1 MKSINEYL
9 THFLNIYLSYLEVE
23 LYSSMFEDS
32 VVGRNI
38 DALVVFQDTFCLL
51 LTKNLKDNEI
61 QELLENSQDVANAYI
76 NEAYDNRV
84 ETLKPLNSKD
94 FSILLGDKEFIDLI
108 KEYQVAY
115 KDFLQYLPRLG
126 LSNEVLK
133 QFHINKEG
141 NILVQSILEFNNA
154 LAHISNTFYSNDEVK
169 DESGNIKKAKNHIY
183 RAILDNYKMLLRFM
197 IPAIRETM
205 TENLWQNYRKIRID
219 EFLFLGRNITDK
231 TKNNETM
238 TKRYKEFFNVCLSIQ
253 NH

>member
-1 MKSINEYL
+1 M
-9 THFLNIYLSYLEVE
+9 
-23 LYSSMFEDS
+23 
-32 VVGRNI
+32 
-38 DALVVFQDTFCLL
+38 
-51 LTKNLKDNEI
+51 
-61 QELLENSQDVANAYI
+61 
-76 NEAYDNRV
+76 
-84 ETLKPLNSKD
+84 
-94 FSILLGDKEFIDLI
+94 I

-169 DESGNIKKAKNHIY
+169 DKSGNIKKAKNHIY